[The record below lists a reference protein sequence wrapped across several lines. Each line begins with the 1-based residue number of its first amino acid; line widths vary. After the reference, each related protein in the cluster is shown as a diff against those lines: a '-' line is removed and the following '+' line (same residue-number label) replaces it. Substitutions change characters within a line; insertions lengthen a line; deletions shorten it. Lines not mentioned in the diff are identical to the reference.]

1 MDTGSGHI
9 YEADKIKTVSI
20 KGQVVWWQ
28 VGEEVEVK
36 GCRFTV
42 EKIETFPDDRIILKG
57 KGKLEKMAQE
67 LGALEEKLPAAT
79 PNREPE
85 E

>member
-9 YEADKIKTVSI
+9 YEAGKIKSI
-20 KGQVVWWQ
+20 DVKGKVVWWQ

-42 EKIETFPDDRIILKG
+42 EKIETFPADRIILKG
-57 KGKLEKMAQE
+57 KAKLEDMF
-67 LGALEEKLPAAT
+67 
-79 PNREPE
+79 
-85 E
+85 